1 MDTRR
6 LEEIIGNP
14 GQLTDEVFKITV
26 GRKGFRMHDMALT
39 SSLGLNSWVAF
50 VGTQERAHVA
60 GDIVMTAKEVNRVIK
75 ALRDGGIEVVAVHN
89 HMLTEQPRA
98 FFLHYWGT
106 GPAENLALIVRAAFD
121 EVKAPAR

>member
-1 MDTRR
+1 
-6 LEEIIGNP
+6 
-14 GQLTDEVFKITV
+14 
-26 GRKGFRMHDMALT
+26 MHNMALT
-39 SSLGLNSWVAF
+39 SSLGLNSWVGF
-50 VGTQERAHVA
+50 VGTEDRAHVA

-106 GPAENLALIVRAAFD
+106 GPAENLALIVRSAFD